1 MQQAIF
7 PIFYFPPISYC
18 KKLIDFEE
26 ITFEKNENFVKQTYR
41 NRCKI
46 LGANGTLNLVIPTHH
61 NGKRSVKDIEISY
74 AENWQKIHLKSI
86 KTAYQTSPYFE
97 FYESKFDE
105 IFAKKD
111 KFLIDYTLKTNEL
124 IFSLLKISPRIY
136 FSEKYLEEYSNDFRN
151 QFIAKETFTEEQ
163 QTYNQVFSDRFPFQ
177 KDLSILDLIFNL
189 GTKSLQYLQNTI

>member
-18 KKLIDFEE
+18 KKLILFEE
-26 ITFEKNENFVKQTYR
+26 ITFENNENFVKQTYR

-46 LGANGTLNLVIPTHH
+46 LGANGTQNLIIPIHH
-61 NGKRSVKDIEISY
+61 NGKRIVKDIEISY
-74 AENWQKIHLKSI
+74 AENWQKNHLKSI

-97 FYESKFDE
+97 FYEDKFNK
-105 IFAKKD
+105 IFEEKE
-111 KFLIDYTLKTNEL
+111 KFLIDFTLKTNEL
-124 IFSLLKISPRIY
+124 TFSLLKITP
-136 FSEKYLEEYSNDFRN
+136 KYTFTEDYKSDYENNFRN
-151 QFIAKETFTEEQ
+151 QFIAKEHFFKEQ
-163 QTYNQVFSDRFPFQ
+163 QIYNQVFSDRFSFQ